1 MQLKKKMVWLILLLT
16 LAPCVV
22 VVLMVDDW
30 SRDWTENTASTSVDA
45 EDPWLRPAQLPLSP
59 REVAE
64 RLERW
69 ATGAS
74 AWEVVSRGSDGPIE
88 RLHLVHKTRLWRFR
102 DDVQVTIEPMEIE
115 GEQAGVESLAAE
127 PTGSMATGARVS
139 AESASRIGKG
149 DLGQNPR
156 NLRELMRAVAALAP

>member
-1 MQLKKKMVWLILLLT
+1 
-16 LAPCVV
+16 
-22 VVLMVDDW
+22 MVDDW
-30 SRDWTENTASTSVDA
+30 SRDWTENTAITSVDA
-45 EDPWLRPAQLPLSP
+45 KDPWLRPGQLAMTP

-74 AWEVVSRGSDGPIE
+74 AWEVVSRESDGPVE
-88 RLHLVHKTRLWRFR
+88 HLHLVHKTRLWRFR
-102 DDVQVTIEPMEIE
+102 DDVHVKIEPMEE
-115 GEQAGVESLAAE
+115 EDNPDAALSGVEQAGAARNGGAE
-127 PTGSMATGARVS
+127 MRARVS
-139 AESASRIGKG
+139 AKSASRIGKG